1 MDVLKQFLTLKNNY
15 IIKAKENYKNNLDFQ
30 SRNSIISFIDSK
42 LGSAQVYYENM
53 FNGTLTDEI
62 KADFQINKQVIDN
75 KLLETGTRGQNF
87 FNSEDI
93 KRINRQF
100 NDIKLTS
107 ASNFFNGLF
116 ENSANDNYNYFLSV
130 VDTWEHNPKI
140 IQEKYDLSQEDY
152 KKLMSYANTL
162 KRIATS
168 EEKDNIYNIRKTPQ
182 QKIIDANV
190 LTELESRY
198 KFFDIKNEKGKIKI
212 KNSDLNNV
220 ESLVDFRNK
229 VREARANNHINNE
242 QFKKYIT
249 NTNLALNSLIGDN
262 SKLKDGN
269 RWFKTTAGEKIND
282 RIKEFFKSEPDVYI
296 DDKVFFYEN
305 AFNLASENQIN
316 LNASDR
322 GSIEKIDRIMDTLKE
337 QYIKD
342 KFITLKEKT
351 NAVIFGNNVM
361 PYDRKSGTIG
371 NKNLDNGG
379 YVRMK
384 DSQGREAM
392 VLKDKNGKVI
402 DIKKI

>member
-168 EEKDNIYNIRKTPQ
+168 EEKDNIYNIRKT
-182 QKIIDANV
+182 
-190 LTELESRY
+190 LM
-198 KFFDIKNEKGKIKI
+198 F
-212 KNSDLNNV
+212 
-220 ESLVDFRNK
+220 
-229 VREARANNHINNE
+229 
-242 QFKKYIT
+242 
-249 NTNLALNSLIGDN
+249 
-262 SKLKDGN
+262 
-269 RWFKTTAGEKIND
+269 
-282 RIKEFFKSEPDVYI
+282 
-296 DDKVFFYEN
+296 
-305 AFNLASENQIN
+305 
-316 LNASDR
+316 
-322 GSIEKIDRIMDTLKE
+322 
-337 QYIKD
+337 
-342 KFITLKEKT
+342 
-351 NAVIFGNNVM
+351 
-361 PYDRKSGTIG
+361 
-371 NKNLDNGG
+371 
-379 YVRMK
+379 
-384 DSQGREAM
+384 
-392 VLKDKNGKVI
+392 
-402 DIKKI
+402 